1 MLNFFR
7 ELSRKRKVLYDIKER
22 MDKIQSDTKPLFKE
36 DKKEA
41 IIYLDL
47 SESEIYDPESKSKKL
62 NPACYERLENVY
74 SLLKNKKRVK
84 VEITFSVDTS
94 EGEKEEII
102 NLIKNHYS
110 VVFHRYKFEIRKTYI
125 SSLLLLLVGMA
136 LLIANSLLSYFE
148 VSYIF
153 NEVVDICAWDFVWE
167 SCDLFA
173 FTQMNTR
180 ATQLRALRLFDAL
193 PKK

>member
-1 MLNFFR
+1 MLHFLR
-7 ELSRKRKVLYDIKER
+7 ELSRKRKALYDIKER
-22 MDKIQSDTKPLFKE
+22 MDKIQNDTKPLFKE
-36 DKKEA
+36 NKHEA

-47 SESEIYDPESKSKKL
+47 TENEIYDQESKFKKL
-62 NPACYERLENVY
+62 NPTCYERLENVY
-74 SLLKNKKRVK
+74 LLLKNKKRIK
-84 VEITFSVDTS
+84 IEITFPS
-94 EGEKEEII
+94 EMSDEEKNEII
-102 NLIKNHYS
+102 GLIKDHYS

-125 SSLLLLLVGMA
+125 SSLLLLLVGMM

-153 NEVVDICAWDFVWE
+153 NEVVDICAWVFVWE

-173 FTQMNTR
+173 FTQMNNR